1 LARPTAP
8 DHDDKAAAVLAAAG
22 QVFAQRGYEGATM
35 LDVAQAAGFSKAG
48 VYHYFASKEH
58 LLHGLLLG
66 SLQEVE
72 YDLTA
77 ADPLD
82 AVEPAERLGAL
93 VEAYVRSFSTRLR
106 VVTPL
111 LLRLD
116 LLRPEWRSEVKALE
130 RRIVDRFADAAGA
143 IGHQLSPRAAAFLVL
158 GAANWTYY
166 WYDPDGDLS
175 IEDLARG
182 AAAIFTGA
190 PATAGARSISMGR

>member
-1 LARPTAP
+1 MARPTAP

-58 LLHGLLLG
+58 LLHGLLKE
-66 SLQEVE
+66 SLEQVVA
-72 YDLTA
+72 DLAA
-77 ADPLD
+77 ADPGD
-82 AVEPAERLGAL
+82 KVAPAERMATL
-93 VEAYVRSFSTRLR
+93 VDAYVQSFSSRLR

-116 LLRPEWRSEVKALE
+116 LLRPEWRAEVKSLE
-130 RRIVDRFADAAGA
+130 RQIVDRFADAASVL
-143 IGHQLSPRAAAFLVL
+143 GHPISPRAAAFLVL

-166 WYDPDGDLS
+166 WYDPEGDLS
-175 IEDLARG
+175 VEDLARG
-182 AAAIFTGA
+182 AAAMFTGV
-190 PATAGARSISMGR
+190 PITAG

>member
-1 LARPTAP
+1 MARPTAP

-58 LLHGLLLG
+58 LLHGLLKE
-66 SLQEVE
+66 SLEQVVA
-72 YDLTA
+72 DLAA
-77 ADPLD
+77 ADPGDQL
-82 AVEPAERLGAL
+82 EPNERMATL
-93 VEAYVRSFSTRLR
+93 VDAYVQSFSSRLR

-116 LLRPEWRSEVKALE
+116 LLRPEWRAEVKSLE
-130 RRIVDRFADAAGA
+130 RQIVDRFAEAAGDL
-143 IGHQLSPRAAAFLVL
+143 GHPISPRAAAFLVL

-175 IEDLARG
+175 VEDLARG
-182 AAAIFTGA
+182 AAAMFTG
-190 PATAGARSISMGR
+190 RSVSPTG

>member
-1 LARPTAP
+1 MARPTAP

-48 VYHYFASKEH
+48 VYHYYASKEH
-58 LLHGLLLG
+58 LLHGLLQSL
-66 SLQEVE
+66 LQEVVS
-72 YDLTA
+72 DLEV
-77 ADPLD
+77 ADPGD
-82 AVEPAERLGAL
+82 KVEPTERLATL
-93 VEAYVRSFSTRLR
+93 VDAYVRSFSTRLR

-130 RRIVDRFADAAGA
+130 RQIVDRFAEAAGA
-143 IGHQLSPRAAAFLVL
+143 LGHPVTPRAAAFLVL

-175 IEDLARG
+175 IDDLARG
-182 AAAIFTGA
+182 AAAVFTGV
-190 PATAGARSISMGR
+190 PVTSL

>member
-1 LARPTAP
+1 MARPTAP

-58 LLHGLLLG
+58 LLHGLLRG
-66 SLQEVE
+66 SLQEVVD
-72 YDLTA
+72 DLAA
-77 ADPLD
+77 ADPGD
-82 AVEPAERLGAL
+82 GAEPAERMAAL
-93 VEAYVRSFSTRLR
+93 IDAYVRSFSSRLR

-116 LLRPEWRSEVKALE
+116 LLRPEWRAEVKGLE
-130 RRIVDRFADAAGA
+130 RRIVDRVADAAGA
-143 IGHQLSPRAAAFLVL
+143 LGHPVSPRAAAFLVL

-166 WYDPDGDLS
+166 WYDPEGDLS
-175 IEDLARG
+175 VDDLARG
-182 AAAIFTGA
+182 AAAIFTGVLTKT
-190 PATAGARSISMGR
+190 P

>member
-1 LARPTAP
+1 MARPTAP

-35 LDVAQAAGFSKAG
+35 LDVARAAGFSKAG

-58 LLHGLLLG
+58 LLHGLLEG
-66 SLQEVE
+66 SLREVVC
-72 YDLTA
+72 DLEA
-77 ADPLD
+77 ADPG
-82 AVEPAERLGAL
+82 AVAEPAQRLAVL
-93 VEAYVRSFSTRLR
+93 VDAYVRSFSTRLR

-111 LLRLD
+111 LLRLE
-116 LLRPEWRSEVKALE
+116 LLRPEWQAEVKALE
-130 RRIVDRFADAAGA
+130 RQIVDRFADAAGA
-143 IGHQLSPRAAAFLVL
+143 LGHPVSPRAAAYLVL

-182 AAAIFTGA
+182 AASVFAGA
-190 PATAGARSISMGR
+190 PVKT

>member
-1 LARPTAP
+1 MARPTAP

-58 LLHGLLLG
+58 LLHGLLQG
-66 SLQEVE
+66 SLQEVVC
-72 YDLTA
+72 DLEA
-77 ADPLD
+77 ADPGD
-82 AVEPAERLGAL
+82 AADPAERLAAL
-93 VEAYVRSFSTRLR
+93 VDAYVRSFTTRLR

-116 LLRPEWRSEVKALE
+116 LLRPDWRAEVKVLE
-130 RRIVDRFADAAGA
+130 RQIVDRFADAAGA
-143 IGHQLSPRAAAFLVL
+143 LGHPIPPRAAAFLVL

-182 AAAIFTGA
+182 AAAMLTGA
-190 PATAGARSISMGR
+190 PIKTAG

>member
-58 LLHGLLLG
+58 LLHGLLEG
-66 SLQEVE
+66 SLREVV
-72 YDLTA
+72 YDLEA
-77 ADPLD
+77 ADPGE
-82 AVEPAERLGAL
+82 AVEPAERLAAL
-93 VEAYVRSFSTRLR
+93 VDAYVRSFSTRLR

-116 LLRPEWRSEVKALE
+116 LLRPEWRAEVKALE
-130 RRIVDRFADAAGA
+130 RQIVDRFADAADGV
-143 IGHQLSPRAAAFLVL
+143 GHPVSPRAAAYLVL

-182 AAAIFTGA
+182 AAAVFAGSPVKA
-190 PATAGARSISMGR
+190 P

>member
-1 LARPTAP
+1 MARPTAP

-48 VYHYFASKEH
+48 VYHYYASKEH
-58 LLHGLLLG
+58 LLHGLLEG
-66 SLQEVE
+66 SLRQVVL
-72 YDLTA
+72 DLEA
-77 ADPLD
+77 ADPGP
-82 AVEPAERLGAL
+82 AVDPAERLAAL
-93 VEAYVRSFSTRLR
+93 VDAYVRSFSTRLR

-111 LLRLD
+111 LLRLE
-116 LLRPEWRSEVKALE
+116 LLRPEWQAEVKGLE
-130 RRIVDRFADAAGA
+130 RRIVDRFADVASAL
-143 IGHQLSPRAAAFLVL
+143 GHPISPRAAAYLVL

-182 AAAIFTGA
+182 AASVF
-190 PATAGARSISMGR
+190 AGTPVKTR